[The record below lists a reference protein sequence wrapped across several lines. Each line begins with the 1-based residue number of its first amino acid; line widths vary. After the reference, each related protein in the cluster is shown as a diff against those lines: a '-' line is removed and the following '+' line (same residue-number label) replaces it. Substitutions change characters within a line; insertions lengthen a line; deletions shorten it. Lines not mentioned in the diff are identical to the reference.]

1 MELDLTAQ
9 LLQNMPVARGYC
21 RVSTSMQLD
30 GISLDTQQKRIK
42 EYCTFRH
49 MNLIK
54 TYEDA
59 GISAK
64 NIDRPALRLL
74 MKEMEK
80 GDSVIICDLSRLSR
94 RTSDAL
100 QLFDD
105 FKKRGINFICLNPS
119 IEFSTPIGQLMFTVL
134 MAVHQLERENI
145 SSHVKANMNQLSRE
159 GKLRSRPPFGY
170 KFMGKDLDLQPE
182 PEQQKVI
189 EKIKALHAEGHGYT
203 KIATILNEAEDN
215 LCLNNN
221 KRVPTQD
228 PPKFYA
234 QTVKRIL
241 ADCGSIQDPNR
252 QLVSKRIVSHRKG
265 EKESTETESDQK
277 D

>member
-1 MELDLTAQ
+1 MEQDFTFQ
-9 LLQNMPVARGYC
+9 LMQSMPVARGYC
-21 RVSTSMQLD
+21 RVSTTMQLD

-42 EYCTFRH
+42 EYCTFKQL
-49 MNLIK
+49 NLIK

-64 NIDRPALRLL
+64 NVDRPGLQQLI
-74 MKEMEK
+74 KEMQS

-100 QLFDD
+100 QLFED
-105 FKKRGINFICLNPS
+105 FKKRGVNFICLNPS

-170 KFMGKDLDLQPE
+170 KFIGKDLDLEPE

-189 EKIKALHAEGHGYT
+189 EKIKKLFGENNGYT
-203 KIATILNEAEDN
+203 KIAKILNEDGDN
-215 LCLNNN
+215 KCLNNN
-221 KRVPTQD
+221 KRVPTEKE
-228 PPKFYA
+228 PKFYA
-234 QTVKRIL
+234 QTIKRIV
-241 ADCGSIQDPNR
+241 ADCGLIEAPDR
-252 QLVSKRIVSHRKG
+252 QKVEKRIISHRKNID
-265 EKESTETESDQK
+265 EHADK